1 MEQLNSYYRR
11 SRISEKKFRQIVR
24 YFAMDIT
31 AGKTSEL
38 TYLTRKTV
46 NTIFQKIRHRLAEE
60 SSRQAPIRTGE
71 IEVDESYFGARRVRG
86 KRGRGASGKTIVFG
100 IFKRNGWVYTEI
112 VPDCQKRTLQAII
125 RGRVAP
131 DVIVHSDKWRGY
143 DGLVDVGFQKHFRV
157 NHSSNQFANGSVH
170 VNGIESFWSFAKRRM
185 QKFNGIR
192 NDKFYLHL
200 KECEFRFNHRRD
212 NLYHVL
218 LRLLRY
224 YPL

>member
-11 SRISEKKFRQIVR
+11 SRISEKKFRQLVR
-24 YFAMDIT
+24 YFAMDLT

-38 TYLTRKTV
+38 TCLTRKTV
-46 NTIFQKIRHRLAEE
+46 NSIFQKIRFRLAEE
-60 SSRQAPIRTGE
+60 SSRLAPIRTGE

-86 KRGRGASGKTIVFG
+86 KRGRGAFGKTIVFG

-112 VPDCQKRTLQAII
+112 VPNCQKRTLQAII

-131 DVIVHSDKWRGY
+131 EVIIHSDKWRGY

-185 QKFNGIR
+185 QKFNGLR
-192 NDKFYLHL
+192 SDKFYLHL

-212 NLYHVL
+212 DLYHVL
-218 LRLLRY
+218 LKLLRL

>member
-1 MEQLNSYYRR
+1 MEQQNRYYRR
-11 SRISEKKFRQIVR
+11 SRISEKRFRQLVR
-24 YFAMDIT
+24 YFAMDLT
-31 AGKTSEL
+31 ASKTTEL
-38 TYLTRKTV
+38 TSLTRKTV
-46 NTIFQKIRHRLAEE
+46 NTIFQKIRLRLAEE
-60 SSRQAPIRTGE
+60 CSRQTPIQTGE

-100 IFKRNGWVYTEI
+100 IFKRRGRVYTEI

-131 DVIVHSDKWRGY
+131 EVIVHSDKWRGY
-143 DGLVDVGFQKHFRV
+143 DGLVDVGFAKHFRV
-157 NHSSNQFANGSVH
+157 NHSTNQFANGSVH

-185 QKFNGIR
+185 QKFNGLR

-212 NLYHVL
+212 DLYHVL
-218 LRLLRY
+218 LRLLRKF
-224 YPL
+224 PL